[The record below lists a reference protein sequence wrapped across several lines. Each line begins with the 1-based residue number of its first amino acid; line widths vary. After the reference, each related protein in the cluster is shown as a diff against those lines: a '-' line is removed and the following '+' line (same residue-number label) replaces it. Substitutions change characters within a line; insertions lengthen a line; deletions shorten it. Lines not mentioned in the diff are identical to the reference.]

1 MRMQISS
8 SSHDTCSSTSQ
19 RFPVIGNITAHEPM
33 APSRQEVE
41 HFIQQVYL
49 SRYGAKV
56 RGFAPTLLALR
67 EDATILAAAGY
78 RSAARESL
86 FLETYLEAPVEEMIG
101 ASRGEVI
108 YRSQV
113 VEVGHLSTVR
123 GGEGRRLLQ
132 LLGPF
137 LIDEGFDWAV
147 STVTRELRRL
157 LERLGVAPVVLADA
171 DSAALGSQA
180 EDWGT
185 YYEHSPVVL
194 AIDLH
199 RSLDRYLALRSNES
213 PRSSAWEK

>member
-101 ASRGEVI
+101 ASRGEVVNFHANLT
-108 YRSQV
+108 RNF
-113 VEVGHLSTVR
+113 HLKLTH
-123 GGEGRRLLQ
+123 
-132 LLGPF
+132 P
-137 LIDEGFDWAV
+137 
-147 STVTRELRRL
+147 
-157 LERLGVAPVVLADA
+157 LA
-171 DSAALGSQA
+171 
-180 EDWGT
+180 
-185 YYEHSPVVL
+185 
-194 AIDLH
+194 
-199 RSLDRYLALRSNES
+199 
-213 PRSSAWEK
+213 